1 PLLLH
6 GPGIQESPWID
17 NRRLAASPGCSPC
30 KDARVGPQGPGTDD
44 AIDHWYHLAQDGGR
58 RTRKKKGSGRG
69 LRVPHRHPF
78 VADPAVGCHV
88 ETVGTVAIRRHDP
101 DVGARL
107 CQGFAETERAVRD
120 ATVRVCRHESSRT
133 QQQLHCST
141 PLWQDTSCASTAP
154 GPSND

>member
-1 PLLLH
+1 YTGCHPEIAQTPLLVVGQRDDDGGVTEDALAKEVPVQLLLQPLLLH

-44 AIDHWYHLAQDGGR
+44 EIDHWYHLAQDGGR

-107 CQGFAETERAVRD
+107 CQGFAETERA
-120 ATVRVCRHESSRT
+120 
-133 QQQLHCST
+133 
-141 PLWQDTSCASTAP
+141 
-154 GPSND
+154 